1 MRLDALRQRD
11 QYQWF
16 VKNSLGG
23 GVTWNKR
30 LSWRVYCLTN
40 SPSQRSHWEM
50 LFCSPLASN
59 HHTQPRYLLPSA
71 GRIGSISTWQNTTR
85 RLIRLKAIFF
95 LSFFFSPAILVPWAT
110 AQIFTIAWRNRELRD
125 RDKMLGVSRTTEC
138 GGSASISL
146 LKCWSSRIL
155 RRKVR
160 RTVSRS
166 SKLVTKLE
174 SYKGKF
180 LLEFGK
186 C

>member
-95 LSFFFSPAILVPWAT
+95 LSFFFHQLYRSLEQLHKYLQLPEETGSSGTGTRCWGWAEPLSVVGVPASVCLNVG
-110 AQIFTIAWRNRELRD
+110 Q
-125 RDKMLGVSRTTEC
+125 V
-138 GGSASISL
+138 
-146 LKCWSSRIL
+146 
-155 RRKVR
+155 
-160 RTVSRS
+160 
-166 SKLVTKLE
+166 E
-174 SYKGKF
+174 S
-180 LLEFGK
+180 
-186 C
+186 

>member
-1 MRLDALRQRD
+1 MPLDALSQRV

-40 SPSQRSHWEM
+40 TPSQHSHWKM
-50 LFCSPLASN
+50 LFCSPLVSN

-71 GRIGSISTWQNTTR
+71 ARIGSISTWQNSTR
-85 RLIRLKAIFF
+85 RLIWLKAIFF
-95 LSFFFSPAILVPWAT
+95 LSFFFPPAISVPWAT

-125 RDKMLGVSRTTEC
+125 RDKMLGESRATEC
-138 GGSASISL
+138 DGSASICL
-146 LKCWSSRIL
+146 LKCWSSQIL

-166 SKLVTKLE
+166 LKLVIKLE
-174 SYKGKF
+174 SYKGKL